1 MSALLTTAGSDRK
14 DIRLEPVSAEAY
26 RAFLASRTGSAL
38 NPGFLQCPSWAA
50 VKDGWHAQLLG
61 WGPEAG
67 PGAGELSGVA
77 LVLLRQFPGTRK
89 YFAYLPEGPVA
100 DWSDP
105 DLDGWLGP
113 LLRHLR
119 GAGAFAVR
127 IGPSP
132 AYRRWDAATLKA
144 AAGPGRRVTDVLARE
159 VDPLGAAV
167 AERLRARGWRRCG
180 GDEGDGDAQ
189 PRYVF
194 QVPLA
199 GRGADDLWSGLNQ
212 EWRRNIRRAHRS
224 GVEVAEGGADELP
237 DFYRLLRVTEERDG
251 FRLGRSLAYYER
263 QYAALNAEE
272 PGRMRLYLA
281 RHQGEILAAHT
292 MITVG
297 RRVWYQTGASADH
310 RREVRPSNALQW
322 RMMLDAH
329 ARGAEVYDMRG
340 VPSSLDPDDR
350 PFGLLRWKLGTGG
363 QVVETLGEW
372 ETPLGGTANHTLYRA
387 FQMYLAR
394 R

>member
-1 MSALLTTAGSDRK
+1 MSALLTTAGYDQK
-14 DIRLEPVSAEAY
+14 EVRLEPVSADAY

-38 NPGFLQCPSWAA
+38 APGFLQCPSWAA
-50 VKDGWHAQLLG
+50 VKDGWHARLLG
-61 WGPEAG
+61 WGPQAGPEAG
-67 PGAGELSGVA
+67 TLSGVA

-89 YFAYLPEGPVA
+89 YFAYLPEGPVV

-105 DLDGWLGP
+105 DLDGWLTP

-132 AYRRWDAATLKA
+132 AYRRWDAAACKA
-144 AAGPGRRVTDVLARE
+144 GTGPGRRLTDVLDCQ

-167 AERLRARGWRRCG
+167 TERLRARGWRRCG

-194 QVPLA
+194 RVPLA
-199 GRGADDLWSGLNQ
+199 GRGTDGLWSGLNQ

-224 GVEVAEGGADELP
+224 GVEVTVGGAAELP
-237 DFYRLLRVTEERDG
+237 EFYRLLRITEERDG

-263 QYAALNAEE
+263 QYAALNDEQS
-272 PGRMRLYLA
+272 GRMRLYLA

-310 RREVRPSNALQW
+310 RREVRPSHALQW

-329 ARGAEVYDMRG
+329 ARGTEVYDMRG
-340 VPSSLDPDDR
+340 VPSSLDPGDR

-372 ETPLGGTANHTLYRA
+372 ETPLSGTANHTLYRA

>member
-1 MSALLTTAGSDRK
+1 MSVLLTTASRGRQE
-14 DIRLEPVSAEAY
+14 ILLHPVSADVY
-26 RAFLASRTGSAL
+26 RAFLASRAGSAL
-38 NPGFLQCPSWAA
+38 APGFLQYPSWAA
-50 VKDGWHAQLLG
+50 VKEGWHARLLG
-61 WGPEAG
+61 WGPGTGGRAD
-67 PGAGELSGVA
+67 ELSGVA

-100 DWSDP
+100 DWADA
-105 DLDGWLGP
+105 DLDSWLTP

-119 GAGAFAVR
+119 AEGAFAVR

-132 AYRRWDAATLKA
+132 DYRRWDAAGLKA
-144 AAGPGRRVTDVLARE
+144 GAGPGRRVTDVLDCE

-167 AERLRARGWRRCG
+167 AERLRARGWQRCG

-189 PRYVF
+189 PRFVF
-194 QVPLA
+194 RVPLA
-199 GRGADDLWSGLNQ
+199 GRSVDDLWSGLSQ

-224 GVEVAEGGADELP
+224 LVEVTVGGADELP
-237 DFYRLLRVTEERDG
+237 DFHRLLRITEERDG
-251 FRLGRSLAYYER
+251 FRLGRSLDYYRR
-263 QYAALNAEE
+263 QFAALNAEE
-272 PGRMRLYLA
+272 PGRMRLYVA
-281 RHQGEILAAHT
+281 RHRGEILAAHT

-322 RMMLDAH
+322 RMVRDAH
-329 ARGAEVYDMRG
+329 ALGAEVYDMRG
-340 VPSSLDPDDR
+340 VSSVLDPGDR
-350 PFGLLRWKLGTGG
+350 AFGLLRWKLGTRGR
-363 QVVETLGEW
+363 VVETLGEW
-372 ETPLGGTANHTLYRA
+372 ETPLEGTANHALYRA

>member
-1 MSALLTTAGSDRK
+1 MSALLVTARSGQQDAW
-14 DIRLEPVSAEAY
+14 LGPVSEEAY
-26 RAFLASRTGSAL
+26 RVFLASRTGSAL
-38 NPGFLQCPSWAA
+38 APGFLQCPSWAA
-50 VKDGWHAQLLG
+50 VKDGWRAQLLG
-61 WGPEAG
+61 WGPQIG
-67 PGAGELSGVA
+67 SGAGELSGVA
-77 LVLLRQFPGTRK
+77 LVLLRQFPGTRR

-100 DWSDP
+100 DWTDP
-105 DLDGWLGP
+105 DLDGWLNP

-119 GAGAFAVR
+119 AAGAFAVR
-127 IGPSP
+127 IGPAP
-132 AYRRWDAATLKA
+132 AYRRWDAAGLKA
-144 AAGPGRRVTDVLARE
+144 QTGPGRRLTDVLARE

-167 AERLRARGWRRCG
+167 AERLRSRGWARCG
-180 GDEGDGDAQ
+180 GDSDGDAQ

-194 QVPLA
+194 RVPLA
-199 GRGADDLWSGLNQ
+199 GRTSDDLWTGLNQ
-212 EWRRNIRRAHRS
+212 EWRRNIRRARKS
-224 GVEVAEGGADELP
+224 GVEVSVGGAADLP
-237 DFYRLLRVTEERDG
+237 EFYRLLRITEERDG

-281 RHQGEILAAHT
+281 QYQGEILAAHT
-292 MITVG
+292 LITVG

-322 RMMLDAH
+322 QMMLDAH

-340 VPSSLDPDDR
+340 VPSTLDPEAR
-350 PFGLLRWKLGTGG
+350 SFGLLRWKLGTGG

-372 ETPLGGTANHTLYRA
+372 ETPLDGTANHTLYRA